1 MNGLENDSRALNN
14 RALLEIVRGATD
26 KGVLLLKK
34 PVCKVTKMRVST
46 WKNIQDMSNESKNAR
61 KLYKRTNPIMK
72 NYNKYIF
79 SVLFVILITSCTGI
93 FEEPDCDH
101 NGYVNFTC
109 LMSTGKKTST
119 YPY

>member
-1 MNGLENDSRALNN
+1 
-14 RALLEIVRGATD
+14 
-26 KGVLLLKK
+26 
-34 PVCKVTKMRVST
+34 
-46 WKNIQDMSNESKNAR
+46 
-61 KLYKRTNPIMK
+61 MK

-109 LMSTGKKTST
+109 LDEYGQEDIHLSLLTVSDFIFTPDSVLYRVDADIRGERICSREMNLQMVMDYCRYGNLVVALFCPHTGR
-119 YPY
+119 